1 MPTERKVAAVAD
13 LEDRLQRATIVIGL
27 DYRGLPVAELRELR
41 RALRKQESS
50 IELRVVKNTLAKRAF
65 ANTGRGGAEVI
76 LNEATALLFGYEE
89 VVTPPK
95 AISEYQREKRMVLP
109 IYGGEM
115 DGTVLSAAEVMELA
129 DVPSRTELM
138 AKIAGGVAGPIA
150 GIAMTLSGVLRE
162 LASAVDARAQQLEES
177 SAAAASGS

>member
-1 MPTERKVAAVAD
+1 MSTERKLAAVAD
-13 LEDRLQRATIVIGL
+13 LEDRLKRATIVIGL
-27 DYRGLPVAELRELR
+27 DYRGLPVMELRELR
-41 RALRKQESS
+41 RALRKRESS

-65 ANTGRGGAEVI
+65 ANVDRGGAETI

-89 VVTPPK
+89 VVTPSK
-95 AISEYQREKRMVLP
+95 AISDYQRERRIVLP
-109 IYGGEM
+109 IHGGEM

-129 DVPSRTELM
+129 AVPGRTELM

-150 GIAMTLSGVLRE
+150 GIAMTLSSVLRE

-177 SAAAASGS
+177 SVAAASEG